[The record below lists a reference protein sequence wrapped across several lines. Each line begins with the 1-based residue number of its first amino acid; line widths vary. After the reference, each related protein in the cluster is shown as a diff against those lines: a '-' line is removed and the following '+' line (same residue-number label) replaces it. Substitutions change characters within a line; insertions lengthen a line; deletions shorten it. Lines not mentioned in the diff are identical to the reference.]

1 MNEVQVKKFMSSVK
15 KIEKNLESIAVDT
28 KALKDI
34 EHTKRLNE
42 QSYTTLDLIKDSALT
57 FILGIVVGCMLFQL
71 GTELLK

>member
-1 MNEVQVKKFMSSVK
+1 MNEVQVKKFMSSLK

-57 FILGIVVGCMLFQL
+57 FILGIVVGYMLSECGIL
-71 GTELLK
+71 NVL